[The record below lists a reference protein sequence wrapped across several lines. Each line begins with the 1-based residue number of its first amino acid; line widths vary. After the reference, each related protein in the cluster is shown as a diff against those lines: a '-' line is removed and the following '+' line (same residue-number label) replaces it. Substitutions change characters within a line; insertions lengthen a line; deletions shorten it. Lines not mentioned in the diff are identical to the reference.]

1 MTAAVRVEG
10 LRKRYGR
17 VEVLR
22 GVTFSVQPGE
32 VVGLVGPNGA
42 GKTTTLR
49 VLATLAR
56 PSEGSASVC
65 GWDVARHPDR
75 VRACVGVV
83 PEHAGV
89 YGRLSGRETLRYYGA
104 LCGLRGEELHRRV
117 GELVAWLGMAEFV
130 DRPAGAYSRGMR
142 QRLHLARALL
152 HNPRVLI
159 LDEPTA
165 GLDEPTAQAV
175 RDRLRALAH
184 EGRGVLLT
192 THLAREA
199 QLVCDRVVVLWGGQV
214 RAELHPDQLASAPQL
229 AQKQP

>member
-1 MTAAVRVEG
+1 VTAAVRVDG

-22 GVTFSVQPGE
+22 GVSFSVQPGE
-32 VVGLVGPNGA
+32 VVGLLGPNGA

-56 PSEGSASVC
+56 PSVGSASVW
-65 GWDVARHPDR
+65 GWDVVRHPDR

-83 PEHAGV
+83 PDQAGV
-89 YGRLSGRETLRYYGA
+89 YGRLSARETLRYYGA
-104 LCGLRGEELHRRV
+104 LCGLRRAELDRRI
-117 GELVAWLGMAEFV
+117 EQLVAWLGMAAFA
-130 DRPAGAYSRGMR
+130 DRPAGTYSRGMR

-152 HNPRVLI
+152 HDPPVLV

-165 GLDEPTAQAV
+165 GLDDPTAQAV
-175 RDRLRALAH
+175 RDRLRALAR

-192 THLAREA
+192 THLAQEA
-199 QLVCDRVVVLWGGQV
+199 QRVCDRVVVLWDGEA
-214 RAELHPDQLASAPQL
+214 RAELVPDQFARWPQFG
-229 AQKQP
+229 PDRP